1 MCTFISI
8 NLLLLFVDQVP
19 IVSGEVVYIVSDFML
34 LHPDRLTLLENFSI
48 LCLGCEFLLFC

>member
-19 IVSGEVVYIVSDFML
+19 IVSGEVVYIGSDFML
-34 LHPDRLTLLENFSI
+34 LHPDRLTLLENFS
-48 LCLGCEFLLFC
+48 FPFFV